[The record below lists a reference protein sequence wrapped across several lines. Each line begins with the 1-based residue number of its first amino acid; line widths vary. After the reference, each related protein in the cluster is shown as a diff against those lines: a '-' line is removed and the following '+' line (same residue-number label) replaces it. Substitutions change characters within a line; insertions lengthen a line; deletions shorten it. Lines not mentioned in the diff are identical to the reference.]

1 MNRHVEFSYDGG
13 PAFPV
18 NDLQSAH
25 ATAMA
30 ASVHIEDPTERER
43 AYILARAAA
52 VIGMTLRDYFA
63 AKFAHAELVTSGGHE
78 DAADALIAAAGRA
91 GMTVED
97 RIAHNAYTLA
107 DAMLKARSA

>member
-1 MNRHVEFSYDGG
+1 VSAAINTGG

-30 ASVHIEDPTERER
+30 ASIDIEDAAERER
-43 AYILARAAA
+43 AYILARAEA

-63 AKFAHAELVTSGGHE
+63 AQAMQGAFTPPIESTKGGKDYIAMHAYQ
-78 DAADALIAAAGRA
+78 
-91 GMTVED
+91 M
-97 RIAHNAYTLA
+97 A
-107 DAMLKARSA
+107 DAMLRARAAS

>member
-1 MNRHVEFSYDGG
+1 MSAATPLDDGG

-18 NDLQSAH
+18 SDSQSAH

-30 ASVHIEDPTERER
+30 ASLHIEDATDRER

-63 AKFAHAELVTSGGHE
+63 AHATEN
-78 DAADALIAAAGRA
+78 DIAAHMPTMSDTTGGDLRA
-91 GMTVED
+91 EA
-97 RIAHNAYTLA
+97 RYLHAN
-107 DAMLKARSA
+107 AMLKARSA